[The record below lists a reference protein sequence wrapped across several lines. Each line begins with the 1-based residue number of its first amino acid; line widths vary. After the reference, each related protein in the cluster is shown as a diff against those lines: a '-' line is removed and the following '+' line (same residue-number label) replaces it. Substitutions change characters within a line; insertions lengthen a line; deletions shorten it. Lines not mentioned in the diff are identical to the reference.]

1 MEISPIRI
9 NEITNAKWI
18 VDITKLFKQVVS
30 FIQKFVI
37 HTERLT
43 YNLFKKVISLYEY
56 VISSI
61 RIADITYRNCKKYQ
75 KRPFINH
82 CRPGIYKNTIH
93 SINQYFTYITCFNSF
108 ILKYYNPMNLIYCF
122 VKNYNK

>member
-1 MEISPIRI
+1 MQ
-9 NEITNAKWI
+9 NEYSV

-75 KRPFINH
+75 KRPLINH
-82 CRPGIYKNTIH
+82 KNTIH

-108 ILKYYNPMNLIYCF
+108 ILK
-122 VKNYNK
+122 